1 MQARLHVEKEIPRL
15 WKLSSVKYTHPAFFL
30 IVGCIILLQAC
41 VVGRLAPAIVRTFYT
56 RTFLSRQTLNSITT
70 LLMLVVFPIYLSHFF
85 VWTIFAAEEPQMLF
99 LIEEMSFGEYLAN
112 LSWNANWV
120 GLATA
125 YGFWLVLLSFVFSSI
140 WAVFVSVFWL
150 VKRLRDYGDRAPN

>member
-1 MQARLHVEKEIPRL
+1 
-15 WKLSSVKYTHPAFFL
+15 
-30 IVGCIILLQAC
+30 
-41 VVGRLAPAIVRTFYT
+41 
-56 RTFLSRQTLNSITT
+56 
-70 LLMLVVFPIYLSHFF
+70 
-85 VWTIFAAEEPQMLF
+85 MLF